1 MGSGISC
8 SIELTPTKKDFYW
21 TGETIS
27 GNVSLKV
34 DRMIKVKSMDI
45 SIIGQ
50 RNYTIINSSGGG
62 PNNIGGT
69 HIERIK
75 KVFYIKRYPLLVQ
88 STLGV
93 FYPQSNTY
101 QFRSCMV
108 LA

>member
-1 MGSGISC
+1 
-8 SIELTPTKKDFYW
+8 
-21 TGETIS
+21 
-27 GNVSLKV
+27 
-34 DRMIKVKSMDI
+34 MDI

-93 FYPQSNTY
+93 GIMVMPHVLPPQSIDSIE
-101 QFRSCMV
+101 REV
-108 LA
+108 L